1 MLQLVILLLA
11 SSSFTLCSEVVRQYH
26 LMNVEKGWEDAQTYC
41 REYFTDLVTIRSH
54 EDMETLIKL
63 TNVINVPSEI
73 WIGLKKTGMGT
84 WSWSVGEKTRS
95 AGYSNWA
102 ASPASSHHCGGMGG
116 DGKWFGWLCNTI
128 RPFVCHGGETPGR
141 MHVVLV
147 EKNWRD
153 AQTYCR
159 LNYFDLASARSETE
173 NDALQQIMS
182 SSSMSS
188 VWFGLFRDEWQ
199 WSDQSNSSFR
209 HWEPGQP
216 NIDGSCTLFGTSSK
230 GWLDRSCTHTFPFY
244 CYDDLKI
251 KHVKIVRVEMKS
263 DPSLILNDEAVSNAI
278 LQELKQKFQGLDLQW
293 RVQDGKIFQE
303 KEKKKTNEEDV
314 IVK

>member
-1 MLQLVILLLA
+1 
-11 SSSFTLCSEVVRQYH
+11 
-26 LMNVEKGWEDAQTYC
+26 
-41 REYFTDLVTIRSH
+41 
-54 EDMETLIKL
+54 
-63 TNVINVPSEI
+63 
-73 WIGLKKTGMGT
+73 
-84 WSWSVGEKTRS
+84 
-95 AGYSNWA
+95 
-102 ASPASSHHCGGMGG
+102 
-116 DGKWFGWLCNTI
+116 
-128 RPFVCHGGETPGR
+128 
-141 MHVVLV
+141 MHVVLE

-173 NDALQQIMS
+173 NDELQQIMS
-182 SSSMSS
+182 SSSLSS

-216 NIDGSCTLFGTSSK
+216 NIDGDCTLFGTSSK
-230 GWLDRSCTHTFPFY
+230 GWWDRSCTHTFPFY
-244 CYDDLKI
+244 CYDDVKI
-251 KHVKIVRVEMKS
+251 KHVKIVRVEIKS
-263 DPSLILNDEAVSNAI
+263 DPSLDLNDEAVSNAI

-303 KEKKKTNEEDV
+303 KEKKKTNEEDF

>member
-1 MLQLVILLLA
+1 MLQLVILLLLQV
-11 SSSFTLCSEVVRQYH
+11 SSFTLCSEVVRQYH

-128 RPFVCHGGETPGR
+128 RPFVCHG
-141 MHVVLV
+141 

-209 HWEPGQP
+209 HWEP
-216 NIDGSCTLFGTSSK
+216 
-230 GWLDRSCTHTFPFY
+230 
-244 CYDDLKI
+244 DLKI